1 MMATECYLG
10 TIPLLPDS
18 STLPL
23 PTARCIPEDGICFT
37 ALSRGGG
44 QTTAQL
50 GCWPSQSTM
59 KLAWLG
65 VPECKNEVG
74 RLMCLCLETLCNG
87 FIPSPSENSP
97 EGGDLQGLMMI
108 VLVLILIVMLIVVF
122 YSLNKLIKKWH
133 VKGHT
138 DLENGDNSSYAQGQA
153 SPYQIAPSSF
163 YNYPPSPP
171 DSQGSPAPLLRM
183 SSAPAY
189 LPSPSQSGDQQ
200 VFTKVVRRQ
209 KGNTA
214 GRVRSRP
221 VPVVEMEGPLI
232 KYLDMSNCQTFTKP
246 ELKVKRVDNGEA
258 IEGSCNMA
266 FAKEVSKLKSPG
278 KVTAV

>member
-1 MMATECYLG
+1 M
-10 TIPLLPDS
+10 
-18 STLPL
+18 
-23 PTARCIPEDGICFT
+23 
-37 ALSRGGG
+37 
-44 QTTAQL
+44 
-50 GCWPSQSTM
+50 
-59 KLAWLG
+59 
-65 VPECKNEVG
+65 
-74 RLMCLCLETLCNG
+74 
-87 FIPSPSENSP
+87 
-97 EGGDLQGLMMI
+97 QGLLMI
-108 VLVLILIVMLIVVF
+108 VLVLILIVMLIV
-122 YSLNKLIKKWH
+122 LIKKRH

-138 DLENGDNSSYAQGQA
+138 DLENGDNSSYAQGHA

-232 KYLDMSNCQTFTKP
+232 KYHC
-246 ELKVKRVDNGEA
+246 
-258 IEGSCNMA
+258 
-266 FAKEVSKLKSPG
+266 
-278 KVTAV
+278 

>member
-1 MMATECYLG
+1 MLHSPVTWWV
-10 TIPLLPDS
+10 
-18 STLPL
+18 
-23 PTARCIPEDGICFT
+23 
-37 ALSRGGG
+37 

-122 YSLNKLIKKWH
+122 YSLNKLVKKWH

-153 SPYQIAPSSF
+153 SPYPRPSTTTPLPHQTVRAPQH
-163 YNYPPSPP
+163 P
-171 DSQGSPAPLLRM
+171 
-183 SSAPAY
+183 
-189 LPSPSQSGDQQ
+189 
-200 VFTKVVRRQ
+200 
-209 KGNTA
+209 
-214 GRVRSRP
+214 
-221 VPVVEMEGPLI
+221 
-232 KYLDMSNCQTFTKP
+232 C
-246 ELKVKRVDNGEA
+246 
-258 IEGSCNMA
+258 
-266 FAKEVSKLKSPG
+266 
-278 KVTAV
+278 

>member
-1 MMATECYLG
+1 MAKECYLG
-10 TIPLLPDS
+10 TIPLRPDS
-18 STLPL
+18 STLSL
-23 PTARCIPEDGICFT
+23 STARCIPEDGICFT
-37 ALSRGGG
+37 ALSHGGG

-65 VPECKNEVG
+65 VPEVG

-87 FIPSPSENSP
+87 FIPSPSDNSP

-138 DLENGDNSSYAQGQA
+138 DLENGDNSSYAQGHA
-153 SPYQIAPSSF
+153 SPYQIATSSF

-232 KYLDMSNCQTFTKP
+232 KYHCSLGLSRTF
-246 ELKVKRVDNGEA
+246 
-258 IEGSCNMA
+258 S
-266 FAKEVSKLKSPG
+266 
-278 KVTAV
+278 